1 MALSQ
6 QNLEFQKE
14 VQQAKASQKLTK
26 TQSQMWQEAVDRN
39 FMRQS
44 EAVLAQGVNKET
56 LQAVEAFLKSEPVV
70 DEKCFQEA
78 Q

>member
-1 MALSQ
+1 M
-6 QNLEFQKE
+6 
-14 VQQAKASQKLTK
+14 TK